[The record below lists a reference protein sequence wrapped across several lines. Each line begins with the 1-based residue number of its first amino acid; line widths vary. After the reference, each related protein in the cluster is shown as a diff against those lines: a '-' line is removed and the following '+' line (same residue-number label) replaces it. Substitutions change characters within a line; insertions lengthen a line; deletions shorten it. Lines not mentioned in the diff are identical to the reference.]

1 MNMASS
7 SQSISDLR
15 TGADYLSQLPLTN
28 PPLAEQQ
35 LIKFLD
41 ALLENPPESSI
52 LLALLEQARV
62 PIHFVEEEMARRYH
76 NKPLVLSDDEDGF
89 FQQVLSAW
97 QRMGKAYAL
106 CARLQGPATD
116 NPQYSTLVATI
127 LHRCLYY
134 TGMLILEH
142 FRARR
147 EVPAGIWHDLHGY
160 YETAEQWGIVY
171 TPVNDSLESDLQA
184 THCAAAYVTLLL
196 IEVASPY
203 SNSVRDLNLIRRW
216 AGMWAPLVSL
226 HRLDDEYEVPP
237 YIVELMKDQPI
248 HPTGADNNIG
258 ADARRLDT
266 SRLGLQL
273 SHMLAQ
279 LRQRMTPSQL
289 GLGEETSGHVIQLLE
304 HLSRPWTQTASPRRF
319 RRFSSEGT
327 ARVTVGFDAM
337 HFFVSSSE
345 EFIQPDSASTYSRAE
360 FEELFTFR
368 DQATPGHALS
378 IKPKVDFPIEEWTV
392 INHSANGFRLARSH
406 AGQKIAHS
414 QLLAVCPHDGER
426 FLLGQASW
434 LMQEGSG
441 GLVVG
446 VSILPGIPE
455 GVSVRHAPTHAAHA
469 DRYVRGFLLPPVAAI
484 HDEGSIVI
492 PSGMY
497 QASARLEVHVDGKSR
512 LLRMKHIRQ
521 RGVDFDRVSY
531 EPL

>member
-1 MNMASS
+1 MNMAPSS
-7 SQSISDLR
+7 LSISDLR
-15 TGADYLSQLPLTN
+15 TGADYLSQLPLAN
-28 PPLAEQQ
+28 PPLAEKQ
-35 LIKFLD
+35 LIEFLD
-41 ALLENPPESSI
+41 ALIANPPEAGI
-52 LLALLEQARV
+52 LMSLLEQARV
-62 PIHFVEEEMARRYH
+62 PICFVEEELARRYH
-76 NKPLVLSDDEDGF
+76 NKPLLLSDDEEQC
-89 FQQVLSAW
+89 FQQVLSVW
-97 QRMGKAYAL
+97 QRMAKAYAL
-106 CARLQGPATD
+106 CARLQEPATD
-116 NPQYSTLVATI
+116 NPQYLTLLATI
-127 LHRCLYY
+127 LHRCIYY
-134 TGMLILEH
+134 NGMLILEH

-160 YETAEQWGIVY
+160 YETAEQWGIIY
-171 TPVNDSLESDLQA
+171 TPVNDALENDLQA

-196 IEVASPY
+196 IEVAGPY

-248 HPTGADNNIG
+248 HPTGADSDIG

-337 HFFVSSSE
+337 HFFINSSE

-368 DQATPGHALS
+368 DQATPGQALN

-434 LMQEGSG
+434 LMQESSG
-441 GLVVG
+441 ELVVG
-446 VSILPGIPE
+446 VSVLPGMPE
-455 GVSVRHAPTHAAHA
+455 AISVRHALANAGHA
-469 DRYVRGFLLPPVAAI
+469 DRHVRGFLLPPVAAT

-492 PSGMY
+492 PGGMY
-497 QASARLEVHVDGKSR
+497 QASGTLEIVADGKE
-512 LLRMKHIRQ
+512 LQVRMKHIRQ

>member
-1 MNMASS
+1 MSS
-7 SQSISDLR
+7 SSLSIPDLQS
-15 TGADYLSQLPLTN
+15 GANYLSQLPLAN
-28 PPLAEQQ
+28 PPLAEQK
-35 LIKFLD
+35 LIDFLD
-41 ALLENPPESSI
+41 ALIENPPEASI
-52 LLALLEQARV
+52 FLALLEQTRV
-62 PIHFVEEEMARRYH
+62 PLHFVEEEMARRYH
-76 NKPLVLSDDEDGF
+76 NKPLTLSEEEDGY

-97 QRMGKAYAL
+97 RRISKAYAL
-106 CARLQGPATD
+106 CAQLQEPATD
-116 NPQYSTLVATI
+116 NPQYSVMVATI

-160 YETAEQWGIVY
+160 YETAEQWGIIY
-171 TPVNDSLESDLQA
+171 TPVNDSLENDLQA

-203 SNSVRDLNLIRRW
+203 SNSVRNLNLIRRW

-237 YIVELMKDQPI
+237 YIVELMKDLPI
-248 HPTGADNNIG
+248 HPTGTDNNIG

-289 GLGEETSGHVIQLLE
+289 GLGEETSGHVSQLLE

-319 RRFSSEGT
+319 RRFVSEGT
-327 ARVTVGFDAM
+327 ARVTIGFDAM
-337 HFFVSSSE
+337 HFFISGK
-345 EFIQPDSASTYSRAE
+345 EFTQPDSASTYSRAE
-360 FEELFTFR
+360 YEELFTFR
-368 DQATPGHALS
+368 DQAIPGKALS
-378 IKPKVDFPIEEWTV
+378 IQPKVDFPIEEWTV
-392 INHSANGFRLARSH
+392 INHSANGFRLARGNL
-406 AGQKIAHS
+406 GQKIAHS
-414 QLLAVCPHDGER
+414 QLLAICPHDGER

-446 VSILPGIPE
+446 ISILPGMPE
-455 GVSVRHAPTHAAHA
+455 AIGVRHPTKNGHS
-469 DRYVRGFLLPPVAAI
+469 DRYERGFLLPPVTAI

-492 PSGMY
+492 PTGIY
-497 QASARLEVHVDGKSR
+497 QASSMLEVNEEGKSR
-512 LLRMKHIRQ
+512 LVRMKHVRQ
-521 RGVDFDRVSY
+521 RGVDFDRISY
-531 EPL
+531 EAV

>member
-7 SQSISDLR
+7 SLSIPDLQ
-15 TGADYLSQLPLTN
+15 TGANYLAQLPLAN
-28 PPLAEQQ
+28 PPLAERQ
-35 LIKFLD
+35 LGEFLD
-41 ALLENPPESSI
+41 ALLENPPEAGV
-52 LLALLEQARV
+52 LMALLEQTRV
-62 PIHFVEEEMARRYH
+62 PMHFVEEEMARRYH
-76 NKPLVLSDDEDGF
+76 NKPLVLSDAEDEA
-89 FQQVLSAW
+89 FQQVLDAW
-97 QRMGKAYAL
+97 RRMGKAYAL
-106 CARLQGPATD
+106 CARLQEPASD

-134 TGMLILEH
+134 TGMIILEH
-142 FRARR
+142 YRARR
-147 EVPAGIWHDLHGY
+147 EVPDGIWHDLHGY
-160 YETAEQWGIVY
+160 YETAEQWGIIY

-184 THCAAAYVTLLL
+184 THCSAAYVTLLL

-203 SNSVRDLNLIRRW
+203 SNTVRNLNLIRRW

-248 HPTGADNNIG
+248 HPTGSADNIG

-289 GLGEETSGHVIQLLE
+289 GLGEETAGHVIQLLE

-319 RRFSSEGT
+319 RRFPSEGT
-327 ARVTVGFDAM
+327 AKLAVGFEAL
-337 HFFVSSSE
+337 HFFISGA
-345 EFIQPDSASTYSRAE
+345 EFVQPDSASVYSRNE
-360 FEELFTFR
+360 FEQLFTFR
-368 DQATPGHALS
+368 EQAIPGQALS
-378 IKPKVDFPIEEWTV
+378 IKPQTNYPIDDWSV
-392 INHSANGFRLARSH
+392 INHSANGFRLARGH
-406 AGQKIAHS
+406 FGERVAHS
-414 QLLAVCPHDGER
+414 QLLAVCPHDGEQ

-434 LMQEGSG
+434 LMQETDG

-446 VSILPGIPE
+446 ISVLPGMPE
-455 GVSVRHAPTHAAHA
+455 AVGVRHAPANAGHA
-469 DRYVRGFLLPPVAAI
+469 DRFVRGFLLPPVAAI
-484 HDEGSIVI
+484 HEEGSVVI

-497 QASARLEVHVDGKSR
+497 QASGTLEVHAGAGSR
-512 LLRMKHIRQ
+512 LLRMKHVRQ